1 MAGYIDRHHTVYPAL
16 VAYTKLLVSALDSA
30 EELGHIRF
38 RRKECPL
45 YKVSI
50 ENRTQNGKT
59 GVPVPDLRWTFNL
72 SPDLTAH
79 VILSVLH
86 GTENLVCLVV
96 VNPTDEQWEGFHR
109 CIGGAAHA
117 ASAWMAGMPGS
128 DLWDAYACGKVSRG
142 DYGISQFETGTHIE
156 PVGMFLGE
164 GETLS
169 PYDFFCE
176 DAYLQQIRNLPVDLE
191 GSKWLGGWNRLFPG
205 LWGDGRVTRRDT
217 IKRNPNN
224 KESKTEVSSKG
235 APRPIGCLPILLFF
249 AVTIILLSIW

>member
-1 MAGYIDRHHTVYPAL
+1 MVGEIDRHHTAYPAL
-16 VAYTKLLVSALDSA
+16 VAYTKLLVSALDAA

-38 RRKECPL
+38 RRNECPL

-50 ENRTQNGKT
+50 ENRTPNGKT
-59 GVPVPDLRWTFNL
+59 GVPITDLRWTFNL
-72 SPDLTAH
+72 SQDLTAH

-117 ASAWMAGMPGS
+117 ASAWMAEMPES

-169 PYDFFCE
+169 AYDFFYK
-176 DAYLQQIRNLPVDLE
+176 DAYLQQIRDLPVDLE
-191 GSKWLGGWNRLFPG
+191 GSKWLGGWNRLFPD
-205 LWGDGRVTRRDT
+205 LWGDGKATRRVTIERS
-217 IKRNPNN
+217 PNN
-224 KESKTEVSSKG
+224 KESKTEVASKG
-235 APRPIGCLPILLFF
+235 APRPIGCVLILLFV
-249 AVTIILLSIW
+249 AGMIALLRIL